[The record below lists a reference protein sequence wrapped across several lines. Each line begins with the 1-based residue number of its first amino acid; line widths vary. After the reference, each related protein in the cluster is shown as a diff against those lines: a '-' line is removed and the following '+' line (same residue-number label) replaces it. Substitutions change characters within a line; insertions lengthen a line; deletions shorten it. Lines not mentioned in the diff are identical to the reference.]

1 MSETQFAYLPN
12 EEIFK
17 TLEKYV
23 KENASV
29 ETWVGRNKVDNV
41 NPMIVFNETR
51 NEIVSSSTTYNTTT
65 RLLSF
70 SIDIYCKDRTN
81 NYQIVTELAKLVT
94 HVFEDIYHIHNGG
107 IIAVVPSFD
116 DVQKSSYQI
125 SLRYTTNYQPR
136 YQKLY

>member
-70 SIDIYCKDRTN
+70 SIDIY
-81 NYQIVTELAKLVT
+81 
-94 HVFEDIYHIHNGG
+94 
-107 IIAVVPSFD
+107 
-116 DVQKSSYQI
+116 
-125 SLRYTTNYQPR
+125 
-136 YQKLY
+136 